1 MSQKKTEI
9 IKLAKIVK
17 DLHPRIIVEIGTR
30 KGGTLFMWSRISR
43 AHKIISIDLPMG
55 PFGEGYPIQ
64 KQKLYKYFT
73 FDKST
78 EMHLIQYDSHS
89 EITIN
94 KVKKI
99 LQSKKID
106 FLFIDGDHTYEGVKL
121 DFELYS
127 PFVRDG
133 GIIAFHDIVKNTTLH
148 IDADKIEV
156 PVFWNEIKTQYKN
169 TEIIENL
176 EQKSMGIGLLFI

>member
-9 IKLAKIVK
+9 IKLAEIVK
-17 DLHPRIIVEIGTR
+17 DLHPRVIVEIGTR

-55 PFGEGYPIQ
+55 SFGEGYPIQ

-73 FDKST
+73 LDKST

-106 FLFIDGDHTYEGVKL
+106 FLFIDGDHSYEGVKI

-127 PFVRDG
+127 PFVKTG
-133 GIIAFHDIVKNTTLH
+133 GIIAFHDIVTNSTSH
-148 IDADKIEV
+148 YEADSIEV
-156 PVFWNEIKTQYKN
+156 PRFWNEIKTKYRYE
-169 TEIIENL
+169 EIIENVN
-176 EQKSMGIGLLFI
+176 QRSMGIGIIFV